1 MSKIPLLISPR
12 SSSVPALSA
21 ALSKST
27 CSVSPR
33 AGGYIPL
40 PNESAQNR
48 PSRGKLINECLKDP
62 KFSLKKSKVRLE
74 ECDEMLAITIS
85 CVMMMAANATDI
97 PEEYFIW
104 ADNYLSR
111 VKDNLGEYPPNVK
124 GVLNHIAFLRPNLGE
139 AVAET
144 EDIELSEVA
153 EEDDEAGEE
162 EFSIEVHLI
171 LMETSRTPEPY
182 IPIPYTFRLP
192 NDSPIYPG
200 GKGTARCP
208 PFYIQLDHA
217 LAVVW
222 SLFSEEPTGK
232 PLGVAQIQW
241 ALTFLKGVKN
251 SKGDHP
257 PDILVCI
264 EVMEDALIKQYADM
278 ADAVNSLKLN
288 ETVSASALVHDSG
301 SKTSQEQTLFSI
313 NYTEM
318 AKYKLSPSE
327 RTLVPTIDGCE
338 ISEGVKFATS
348 TPKKE
353 CRTNHEMV
361 EFLKNF
367 RKEQIS
373 KIEEELKRLKCI
385 ESYINNVDKCDFK
398 PCVDSIDTILKGCEY
413 NIWRIIMRSL
423 RPTQLSYQTDK
434 SWTDD
439 LPVCK
444 QSGVGFA
451 TNQIYREDDH
461 RQQEHSFED
470 RSCHWRF
477 NDTSYLYGVF
487 DGHESARAA
496 DFCFQRLAAEILLEQ
511 LNERKSDEETKEVLK
526 QAFISVEKG
535 YLDSIYDRLAEREAH
550 LDDIPQGLNLY
561 QAYQEVPDVVE
572 KIKRINIELSSGT
585 TAVIALLYN
594 NKLFVANV
602 GNSRVLLCQ
611 TDSNSVLKVLQLS
624 IDHDLRN
631 EDELLRLQQIGMNID
646 YLRKCSHLGNQEN
659 TRCLGNYLIK
669 GGYKEFDDLKVA
681 TQEPVIAEPEIIGG
695 IPLDESCQFLLLM
708 SAGLYKS
715 IEEATRTDQVNKYI
729 AQLVVEQ
736 FREQGTLTGV
746 AQAVV
751 DRAVRLHHDWHM
763 SNSFKTGS
771 IKREDITLIVRNFN
785 FPMPNAITSPTNPT
799 VTFNPILNTIPNN
812 SCSTLTSVNDNYR
825 SNNSIVSTNDTS
837 SSSDVRSDSDIG
849 VGPDQRIEGYVD
861 FSIYYKNLEI
871 ARQNGTLPKGID
883 F

>member
-1 MSKIPLLISPR
+1 
-12 SSSVPALSA
+12 
-21 ALSKST
+21 
-27 CSVSPR
+27 
-33 AGGYIPL
+33 
-40 PNESAQNR
+40 
-48 PSRGKLINECLKDP
+48 
-62 KFSLKKSKVRLE
+62 
-74 ECDEMLAITIS
+74 
-85 CVMMMAANATDI
+85 
-97 PEEYFIW
+97 
-104 ADNYLSR
+104 
-111 VKDNLGEYPPNVK
+111 
-124 GVLNHIAFLRPNLGE
+124 
-139 AVAET
+139 
-144 EDIELSEVA
+144 
-153 EEDDEAGEE
+153 
-162 EFSIEVHLI
+162 
-171 LMETSRTPEPY
+171 
-182 IPIPYTFRLP
+182 
-192 NDSPIYPG
+192 
-200 GKGTARCP
+200 
-208 PFYIQLDHA
+208 
-217 LAVVW
+217 
-222 SLFSEEPTGK
+222 
-232 PLGVAQIQW
+232 
-241 ALTFLKGVKN
+241 
-251 SKGDHP
+251 
-257 PDILVCI
+257 
-264 EVMEDALIKQYADM
+264 
-278 ADAVNSLKLN
+278 
-288 ETVSASALVHDSG
+288 
-301 SKTSQEQTLFSI
+301 
-313 NYTEM
+313 
-318 AKYKLSPSE
+318 
-327 RTLVPTIDGCE
+327 
-338 ISEGVKFATS
+338 
-348 TPKKE
+348 
-353 CRTNHEMV
+353 
-361 EFLKNF
+361 
-367 RKEQIS
+367 
-373 KIEEELKRLKCI
+373 
-385 ESYINNVDKCDFK
+385 
-398 PCVDSIDTILKGCEY
+398 
-413 NIWRIIMRSL
+413 MRSL

-511 LNERKSDEETKEVLK
+511 LNEKKSDEETKEVLK

-535 YLDSIYDRLAEREAH
+535 YLDSIYDRLAEREAYF
-550 LDDIPQGLNLY
+550 DEIPQGLNLY

-585 TAVIALLYN
+585 TAAIALLYN

-611 TDSNSVLKVLQLS
+611 TDLNSVLKVLQLS

-631 EDELLRLQQIGMNID
+631 EDELLRLHQIGMNMD

-669 GGYKEFDDLKVA
+669 GGYKEFDDLKVS
-681 TQEPVIAEPEIIGG
+681 TQEPVVAEPEIIGG

-715 IEEATRTDQVNKYI
+715 IEEATGTDQVNKYI

-751 DRAVRLHHDWHM
+751 DRAVRLHHDWYM

-771 IKREDITLIVRNFN
+771 TKREDITLIVRNFN

-812 SCSTLTSVNDNYR
+812 SSSTLTSVNDNYR
-825 SNNSIVSTNDTS
+825 SSSIVSTNDTS

-861 FSIYYKNLEI
+861 FSSYYKNVEI

>member
-1 MSKIPLLISPR
+1 
-12 SSSVPALSA
+12 
-21 ALSKST
+21 
-27 CSVSPR
+27 
-33 AGGYIPL
+33 
-40 PNESAQNR
+40 
-48 PSRGKLINECLKDP
+48 
-62 KFSLKKSKVRLE
+62 
-74 ECDEMLAITIS
+74 
-85 CVMMMAANATDI
+85 
-97 PEEYFIW
+97 
-104 ADNYLSR
+104 
-111 VKDNLGEYPPNVK
+111 
-124 GVLNHIAFLRPNLGE
+124 
-139 AVAET
+139 
-144 EDIELSEVA
+144 
-153 EEDDEAGEE
+153 
-162 EFSIEVHLI
+162 
-171 LMETSRTPEPY
+171 
-182 IPIPYTFRLP
+182 
-192 NDSPIYPG
+192 
-200 GKGTARCP
+200 
-208 PFYIQLDHA
+208 
-217 LAVVW
+217 
-222 SLFSEEPTGK
+222 
-232 PLGVAQIQW
+232 
-241 ALTFLKGVKN
+241 
-251 SKGDHP
+251 
-257 PDILVCI
+257 
-264 EVMEDALIKQYADM
+264 
-278 ADAVNSLKLN
+278 
-288 ETVSASALVHDSG
+288 
-301 SKTSQEQTLFSI
+301 
-313 NYTEM
+313 
-318 AKYKLSPSE
+318 
-327 RTLVPTIDGCE
+327 
-338 ISEGVKFATS
+338 
-348 TPKKE
+348 
-353 CRTNHEMV
+353 
-361 EFLKNF
+361 
-367 RKEQIS
+367 
-373 KIEEELKRLKCI
+373 
-385 ESYINNVDKCDFK
+385 
-398 PCVDSIDTILKGCEY
+398 
-413 NIWRIIMRSL
+413 MRSL

-511 LNERKSDEETKEVLK
+511 LNEKKSDEETKEVLK

-535 YLDSIYDRLAEREAH
+535 YLDSIYDRLAEREAYF
-550 LDDIPQGLNLY
+550 DEIPQGLNLY

-585 TAVIALLYN
+585 TAAIALLYN

-611 TDSNSVLKVLQLS
+611 TDLNSVLKVLQLS

-631 EDELLRLQQIGMNID
+631 EDELLRLHQIGMNMD

-681 TQEPVIAEPEIIGG
+681 IQEPVVAEPEIIGG

-715 IEEATRTDQVNKYI
+715 IEEATGTDQVNKYV

-751 DRAVRLHHDWHM
+751 DRAVRLHHDWYM

-771 IKREDITLIVRNFN
+771 TKREDITLIVRNFN
-785 FPMPNAITSPTNPT
+785 FPMPHAITSPTNPS

-812 SCSTLTSVNDNYR
+812 SSSTLTSVNDNYK
-825 SNNSIVSTNDTS
+825 SSSIVSTNDTS

-861 FSIYYKNLEI
+861 FSSYYKNVEI